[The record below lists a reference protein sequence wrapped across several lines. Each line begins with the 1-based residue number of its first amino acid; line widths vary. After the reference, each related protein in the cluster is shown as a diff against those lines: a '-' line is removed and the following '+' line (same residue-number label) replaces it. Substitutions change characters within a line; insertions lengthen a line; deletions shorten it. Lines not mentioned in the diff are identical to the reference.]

1 MNLESINQKIYEI
14 RDMKVML
21 DYDLAELYEVE
32 TKRLKEAVRRNLI
45 RFPSDFMF
53 ELTREEYNSLRT
65 QIATLEV
72 GKGKYSK
79 FNPFAFT
86 EHGVTML
93 SSILNSDKAIE
104 INISVV
110 RAFVY
115 IRQYALTH
123 ADLSS
128 KLKLLETKYDKQFN
142 DVFEAINYLL
152 KKDTQEKQV
161 KNRHNIGYKQ
171 YFN

>member
-14 RDMKVML
+14 RYMKVML
-21 DYDLAELYEVE
+21 DYDLSELYEVE

-93 SSILNSDKAIE
+93 SSILNSEKAIE

>member
-14 RDMKVML
+14 RYMKVML

-128 KLKLLETKYDKQFN
+128 KLKLLETKYDKQFD

>member
-14 RDMKVML
+14 RYMKVML
-21 DYDLAELYEVE
+21 DYDLSELYEVE

-128 KLKLLETKYDKQFN
+128 KLKLLETKYDKQFD